1 MPRQALALAG
11 VFALSAACPAACSA
25 ADTTPPPAAATAATA
40 AAAGAAAEDA
50 AAAATGCL
58 ASGDGYLRARVR
70 GSLDLDINWRND
82 EMECSGGPRP
92 DDSGLRVSIA
102 GPAQSD
108 GRRLRFVFGIVGAA
122 EGAAAQQRPT
132 NLTVIFEGE
141 RRLFA
146 TQGDDRCTVDALT
159 QQRTGPLGGP
169 TRSWRIEAHGFC
181 VGPAATLGGDA
192 RLLVTRFDF
201 AGRID
206 LRDEAR
212 KE

>member
-11 VFALSAACPAACSA
+11 VFALSAACPAACTA
-25 ADTTPPPAAATAATA
+25 ADTTPPPAAATAA
-40 AAAGAAAEDA
+40 AAGAA

-70 GSLDLDINWRND
+70 GSLELDVNWRNA
-82 EMECSGGPRP
+82 EMECTGGPRP

-108 GRRLRFVFGIVGAA
+108 GRRLRFVFGIVGVA
-122 EGAAAQQRPT
+122 EGAAAYQRPT

-146 TQGDDRCTVDALT
+146 TQGDDKCTVDALT

-169 TRSWRIEAHGFC
+169 TRSWRIEARGFC
-181 VGPAATLGGDA
+181 VGPAATLSGDA

-206 LRDEAR
+206 FRDEAR

>member
-1 MPRQALALAG
+1 MPRRAFTFASAL
-11 VFALSAACPAACSA
+11 VLSGACATACTA
-25 ADTTPPPAAATAATA
+25 ADTSPPPAAATAAGA
-40 AAAGAAAEDA
+40 AAA
-50 AAAATGCL
+50 GCL

-70 GSLDLDINWRND
+70 GSLELDVNWRNA
-82 EMECSGGPRP
+82 EMECTGGPRP

-108 GRRLRFVFGIVGAA
+108 GRRLRFVFGIVGVA
-122 EGAAAQQRPT
+122 EGAAAYQRPT

-146 TQGDDRCTVDALT
+146 TQGDDKCTVDKLA

-169 TRSWRIEAHGFC
+169 ERSWRIEAHGFC
-181 VGPAATLGGDA
+181 IGPAATLSGDA

-206 LRDEAR
+206 FRDEAP

>member
-1 MPRQALALAG
+1 MPRKWHTFASAL
-11 VFALSAACPAACSA
+11 VLSGACAPACTA
-25 ADTTPPPAAATAATA
+25 ADTAPPPAAV
-40 AAAGAAAEDA
+40 AAG
-50 AAAATGCL
+50 AAATGCL

-82 EMECSGGPRP
+82 EMECTGGPRP

-108 GRRLRFVFGIVGAA
+108 GRRLRFVFGIAGLP
-122 EGAAAQQRPT
+122 EGATAGQRPT

-146 TQGDDRCTVDALT
+146 TQGDDKCTVDKLT

-181 VGPAATLGGDA
+181 IGPAATLSGDA

-206 LRDEAR
+206 FKDEAP